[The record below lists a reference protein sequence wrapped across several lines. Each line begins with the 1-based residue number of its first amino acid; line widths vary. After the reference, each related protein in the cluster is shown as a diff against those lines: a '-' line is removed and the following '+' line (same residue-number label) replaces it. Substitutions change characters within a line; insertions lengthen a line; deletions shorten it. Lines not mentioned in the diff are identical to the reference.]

1 MRGYHVQA
9 WLTCCWNRQ
18 QSSQATQFKVD
29 GSWLAVEFIYIY
41 INSFVWETAG
51 NSGLNADWSWQFWHV
66 VAGMRPLQRRRD
78 YFGKARFSSCWLRHQ
93 FLGVFATKHTR
104 HAGLWSK
111 STKILCDGGGA
122 CQQWK
127 SAALQQESKWE
138 GEYPTDSYKSYSIW
152 VLFHLFDPI
161 WSIGSM
167 RRKTQRPMCPGLRR
181 KGGVA
186 NSAPKAGRMTCARC
200 SWWVPPPKMCALNP
214 KKVGTRQP
222 FFRAD
227 LLI

>member
-9 WLTCCWNRQ
+9 WLTRCWNRQ

-41 INSFVWETAG
+41 IYINSFVG
-51 NSGLNADWSWQFWHV
+51 NCRKFRLKCGLELAILACGS
-66 VAGMRPLQRRRD
+66 
-78 YFGKARFSSCWLRHQ
+78 
-93 FLGVFATKHTR
+93 R
-104 HAGLWSK
+104 HASLATSQRLFWESKIFFLLVKASVLRSLRYKTHPPCRLWSK

-200 SWWVPPPKMCALNP
+200 SWWVSPPKMCAFNP

-222 FFRAD
+222 FF
-227 LLI
+227 